1 MQKIPE
7 STLLFQP
14 LPLSVK
20 LDYRGHCFVLEPRG
34 GLTFG
39 AMAEVLRALRDRCQ
53 KEIDK
58 LVKLPCTLLNRR
70 EYAQAM
76 ELLDNPNW
84 RYDIV
89 TRAESWIFLKPEGAI
104 CDDSDYFAMAR
115 KGMTFTGW

>member
-1 MQKIPE
+1 MQTIPD

-20 LDYRGHCFVLEPRG
+20 IFYRGHCFVLEPRG

-39 AMAEVLRALRDRCQ
+39 AMAEGLRALRALYQ
-53 KEIDK
+53 KGIDK
-58 LVKLPCTLLNRR
+58 LVKLTCTPLNRR
-70 EYAQAM
+70 KYAQGM
-76 ELLDNPNW
+76 EVLDSPNW
-84 RYDIV
+84 RYNSV
-89 TRAESWIFLKPEGAI
+89 TRAESWIFLAPEGAI